1 MHWQTEGH
9 RYPYST
15 VGVRAGDQHSS
26 DGSHSIHDTVANLH
40 NLECEH
46 KVRENRHRCAMKK
59 N

>member
-15 VGVRAGDQHSS
+15 VGVRAGDQHS

-40 NLECEH
+40 NRS
-46 KVRENRHRCAMKK
+46 VNRKSEK
-59 N
+59 TDTDVP

>member
-26 DGSHSIHDTVANLH
+26 DRSHSIHDTVANLH
-40 NLECEH
+40 NRS
-46 KVRENRHRCAMKK
+46 VNRKSEK
-59 N
+59 TDTDVP